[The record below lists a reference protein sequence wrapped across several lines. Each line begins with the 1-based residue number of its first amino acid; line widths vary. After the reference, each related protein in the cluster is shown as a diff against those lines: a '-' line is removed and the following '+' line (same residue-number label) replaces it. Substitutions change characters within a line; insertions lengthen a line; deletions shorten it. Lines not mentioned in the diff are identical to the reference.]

1 LSSHGEAGRFFVS
14 FLDNHD
20 QKQRFRHPFTPPN
33 QITLGIALLFT
44 LQGIPSLYYGTEA
57 GLSGTIAAD
66 GSPDLT
72 ANESSREALW
82 GMPNAFDTGSQTFDQ
97 VATISRLRAA
107 EPAIRYGR
115 MYFREVSANGQDF
128 GHSAG
133 IGGVVAF
140 SRVLAD
146 REVTVVANTN
156 PTINFTGSV
165 LRDPN
170 IGAGKV
176 SVAYSN
182 QGTSATSRTGF
193 VPNARF
199 FDRNNL
205 VGSGPGVV
213 APIDLKPSEIQ
224 ILVPA

>member
-1 LSSHGEAGRFFVS
+1 
-14 FLDNHD
+14 
-20 QKQRFRHPFTPPN
+20 
-33 QITLGIALLFT
+33 
-44 LQGIPSLYYGTEA
+44 
-57 GLSGTIAAD
+57 
-66 GSPDLT
+66 
-72 ANESSREALW
+72 
-82 GMPNAFDTGSQTFDQ
+82 MPNAFDTGSQTFDQ

-182 QGTSATSRTGF
+182 QGRSATSRTGF